1 MADLINL
8 VLDEMVR
15 DDTVPCSFNLLA
27 QVGCVDIR
35 LRGARVAYGDNGDC
49 NGTLLVS
56 YGFMALCCVLLEF
69 IEPRAVFGS
78 WLTHHIRARKTGQ
91 PVQVLPSNGFRIRQ

>member
-56 YGFMALCCVLLEF
+56 YGFM
-69 IEPRAVFGS
+69 VFGS